1 MPAFKPRF
9 APAALLLAIEF
20 FFLTQH
26 AEAKAPAAAR
36 PIRVA
41 IYDDTGGSVKGPPNL
56 ERCLSAAEGFKTE
69 RVTAADI
76 RGGAL
81 DRFDVVI
88 HPGGSGS
95 KQAAALEASGC
106 HAVRQFVEQ
115 GGGFVGICAGSYLA
129 SAHYPWSLGLI
140 DARVVDREH
149 WARGTGDVQIL
160 LTPAAREIFAAA
172 EEEVT
177 IYYGQ
182 GPLLAPAGRDD
193 IPDYQL
199 LASYETEIAEK
210 GAPHGVMQGTTAIAR
225 GTFGN
230 GRVFCF
236 SPHPEKTPEL
246 DPYVRAAVLWVAN
259 AATPARTDQQSVATD
274 PTSSRVRSARTRG
287 AEGIRAGAARG
298 LGGRCRP
305 ACSRPRPA
313 ARRRA

>member
-1 MPAFKPRF
+1 MAVHSPR
-9 APAALLLAIEF
+9 AIGAIILALSCLSAMAQGPD
-20 FFLTQH
+20 TSQ
-26 AEAKAPAAAR
+26 

-41 IYDDTGGSVKGPPNL
+41 IFDDAGGSEKGPPNV
-56 ERCLSAAEGFKTE
+56 ERCLPAAGGFKTE

-95 KQAAALEASGC
+95 KQAAALEESGR

-115 GGGFVGICAGSYLA
+115 GGGFVGICAGAYLA

-149 WARGTGDVQIL
+149 WARGTGDVQIV
-160 LTPAAREIFAAA
+160 LTSAAREVFAADQ
-172 EEEVT
+172 EEVT

-182 GPLLAPAGRDD
+182 GPLLAPAGSED
-193 IPDYQL
+193 IPDYQM
-199 LASYETEIAEK
+199 LASYETEIAEN

-225 GTFGN
+225 GTFGK

-236 SPHPEKTPEL
+236 SPHPEKTPKL
-246 DPYVRAAVLWVAN
+246 DPFVRAAVLWVAHS
-259 AATPARTDQQSVATD
+259 AAAARTDKQAV
-274 PTSSRVRSARTRG
+274 
-287 AEGIRAGAARG
+287 
-298 LGGRCRP
+298 
-305 ACSRPRPA
+305 
-313 ARRRA
+313 ARRAEP